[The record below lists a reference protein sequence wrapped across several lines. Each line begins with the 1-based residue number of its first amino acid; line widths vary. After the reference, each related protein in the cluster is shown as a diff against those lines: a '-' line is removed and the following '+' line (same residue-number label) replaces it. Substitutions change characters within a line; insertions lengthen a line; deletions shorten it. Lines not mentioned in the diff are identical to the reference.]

1 VLVETRVAVTIALL
15 VAALFVI
22 ERAAPLRRAT
32 SPLSRR
38 LLVNVVIGV
47 LAFAAAT
54 LIVRPAALA
63 VLARTEAT
71 PFGLLHLVPLP
82 VPLQF
87 VVAVLL
93 MDLTFYWWH
102 VATHRVPWLWR
113 FHVVHHLDPDLDVS
127 TAFRFHFGEIA
138 LSAVFRVV
146 QVAAIGPSLAMF
158 AAYELLF
165 QAATVFHHSNV
176 RMPAR
181 MDRLLNVLIVTPR
194 MHGIHHSQVPVETNS
209 NYSVIFSWW
218 DRLHGSRSHDRPQ
231 SELAIGVAEY
241 TRPEDNSLGNVV
253 LLPFRAR

>member
-1 VLVETRVAVTIALL
+1 MLVETRVAVTIALL
-15 VAALFVI
+15 VAALCVI

-54 LIVRPAALA
+54 VIVRPAALA
-63 VLARTEAT
+63 VLARTAAT

-82 VPLQF
+82 LPLQF

-113 FHVVHHLDPDLDVS
+113 FHVVHHIDPDLDVS
-127 TAFRFHFGEIA
+127 TAFRFHAGEIA

-176 RMPAR
+176 GMPAR
-181 MDRLLNVLIVTPR
+181 MDRALNVLIVTPR
-194 MHGIHHSQVPVETNS
+194 MHGIHHSQVPAETNS

-218 DRLHGSRSHDRPQ
+218 DRLHRSRSRERPQ

-241 TRPEDNSLGNVV
+241 TRPEDNSPGNAL
-253 LLPFRAR
+253 LLPFRGR